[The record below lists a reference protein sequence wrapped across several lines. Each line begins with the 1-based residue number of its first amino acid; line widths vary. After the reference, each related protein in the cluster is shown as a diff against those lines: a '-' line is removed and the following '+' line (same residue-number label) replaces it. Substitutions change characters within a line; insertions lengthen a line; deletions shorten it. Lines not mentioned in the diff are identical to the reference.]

1 VEQSIEGRTPIDL
14 RYLHKSIFLLVRR
27 MVGVNKPNHSEEQ
40 SGTQEEQL
48 QHAQQVRAYLDAN
61 APRRQLKPAR
71 SDAAEV
77 LSDAICIAEAPSTPP
92 ERTKYLQ
99 LLATGVPLETRG
111 SGDVGEDFTESEYYQ
126 YMAAI
131 DKAHHTTGTGF
142 IEVDKA
148 PEGFH
153 LSDANEDAAHPYSH
167 PAHPRCNPA
176 TNDWEP
182 ATNSTFVTS
191 TKPSRSE
198 STA

>member
-1 VEQSIEGRTPIDL
+1 
-14 RYLHKSIFLLVRR
+14 
-27 MVGVNKPNHSEEQ
+27 MVGVNKPNRSEER

-48 QHAQQVRAYLDAN
+48 QHVQQVRAYLDAN

-77 LSDAICIAEAPSTPP
+77 LSDAIGIAEAPSDPP

-111 SGDVGEDFTESEYYQ
+111 SGYVSEDFTESDYYEC
-126 YMAAI
+126 MAAI

-142 IEVDKA
+142 IEVGRS

-153 LSDANEDAAHPYSH
+153 LSDDANAADSRRM
-167 PAHPRCNPA
+167 HPRCNPA
-176 TNDWEP
+176 MNDWEP
-182 ATNSTFVTS
+182 APNSTFLTS
-191 TKPSRSE
+191 TKPLRSE